1 MTVKEFDPVAH
12 GQAMRAG
19 GWWLDRTID
28 DCLCEAIRRAPTKDA
43 LVGWRADRADP
54 VRISY
59 QALGDKVALAAGAL
73 RDLGVGHGDIV
84 AVQVP
89 NWWEFVVVSLACG
102 RIGAVVNPL
111 MPIFRERELE
121 FMLGFAEAKVFV
133 VPAMFRGFDHA
144 AMAQELKKKLPK
156 LQQVIVVDGDGP
168 NAFDRLLLQGKHR
181 IEAAVTPAGS
191 ALVAEELAVMMFTSG
206 TTGSPKGVMHSC
218 NTLLACNKALSGRF
232 GLTADD
238 VLLACSPLGHMTGY
252 AAVMVLGVFLG
263 STVVLQDIWEARRG
277 VTIMAAEGVTYTA
290 ASSPF
295 LSDICNAVAEG
306 APRPTA
312 LRSFLCG
319 GAPIPPVLIERAARE
334 LDLKVCS
341 LWGMT
346 ESLSS
351 TLTEPARAA
360 DKSSKTD
367 GRPLDG
373 VEIRIVDFDGKP
385 LSLGQTGRLLVR
397 GAQMSLG
404 YYKRPDIPTYD
415 AEGWF
420 DTGDLAYMD
429 AEGYIRINGRTK
441 DVLIRGGENV
451 PVVEIEALLY
461 KHPAVALAAIVG
473 YPDAR
478 LGERACAFVEL
489 RPGATLDL
497 AAVQAYMAE
506 CKVAKQYWPERV
518 EIIEGVPRTPSGK
531 IQKFILK
538 ERAKAFGTEMQA
550 PGA

>member
-1 MTVKEFDPVAH
+1 MTVKAFDPAAH
-12 GQAMRAG
+12 GLAMRNAG
-19 GWWLDRTID
+19 FWLDKTID
-28 DCLCEAIRRAPTKDA
+28 EFLVEAIRRAPDKAA
-43 LVGWRADRADP
+43 LVAYRSDRAEP
-54 VRISY
+54 TRMSY
-59 QALGDKVALAAGAL
+59 RELGDKVALAAGAL
-73 RDLGVGHGDIV
+73 RGLGVGRGDVV

-89 NWWEFVVVSLACG
+89 NWWEFVVTSLACG

-121 FMLGFAEAKVFV
+121 FMLEFAEAKVFV

-144 AMAQELKKKLPK
+144 AMAESLKRRLPS
-156 LQQVIVVDGDGP
+156 LQQILVVDGQGD
-168 NAFDRLLLQGKHR
+168 NAFDRMLLQGSAR
-181 IEAAVTPAGS
+181 VEAPAAAEAQGLDPAG
-191 ALVAEELAVMMFTSG
+191 LAVMMFTSG

-232 GLTADD
+232 GLDTDD
-238 VLLACSPLGHMTGY
+238 VLLACSPVGHMTGY
-252 AAVMVLGVFLG
+252 AAVMVLGVYLG
-263 STVVLQDIWEARRG
+263 STVVLQDVWEGKRG
-277 VTIMAAEGVTYTA
+277 VAIMAAEGVTYTA

-295 LSDICNAVAEG
+295 LADICNAVAEG
-306 APRPTA
+306 GPRPTR

-319 GAPIPPVLIERAARE
+319 GAQIPPVLIERAATE

-351 TLTEPARAA
+351 TLTEPSRAA
-360 DKSSKTD
+360 DKSSSTD
-367 GRPLDG
+367 GRALDG
-373 VEIRIVDFDGKP
+373 VGIKVVDFDGKELP
-385 LSLGQTGRLLVR
+385 SGETGRLMVR

-429 AEGYIRINGRTK
+429 SEGYIRINGRTK

-461 KHPAVALAAIVG
+461 KHPAVMLAAIVG
-473 YPDAR
+473 YPDER

-489 RPGATLDL
+489 RPGASLDL
-497 AAVQAYMAE
+497 AGVQAYMEA

-518 EIIEGVPRTPSGK
+518 EVLAAVPRTPAGK
-531 IQKFILK
+531 IQKFRLRELLK
-538 ERAKAFGTEMQA
+538 EPAQSA
-550 PGA
+550 

>member
-1 MTVKEFDPVAH
+1 MTDKAFDPAAH
-12 GQAMRAG
+12 GRAMREAG
-19 GWWLDRTID
+19 FWLDRTID
-28 DCLCEAIRRAPTKDA
+28 EYLVEAIHRAPDKPA
-43 LVGWRADRADP
+43 LIAYRADRTEP
-54 VRISY
+54 KRISY
-59 QALGDKVALAAGAL
+59 AELGDQVARAAGAL
-73 RDLGVGHGDIV
+73 RAMGVGVGDIV

-121 FMLGFAEAKVFV
+121 FMLGFAEAKVLI
-133 VPAMFRGFDHA
+133 VPAVFRGFDHA
-144 AMAQELKKKLPK
+144 AMAEGLRQRLPK
-156 LQQVIVVDGDGP
+156 LQHVLVVDGIGE
-168 NAFDRLLLQGKHR
+168 NGFERVLLQGSAR
-181 IEAAVTPAGS
+181 VEASADPKAG
-191 ALVAEELAVMMFTSG
+191 ALRPDDLAVMMFTSG
-206 TTGSPKGVMHSC
+206 TTGSPKGVMHTC
-218 NTLLACNKALSGRF
+218 NTLVACGRALSGRF
-232 GLTADD
+232 GLTRDD

-252 AAVMVLGVFLG
+252 AAIMMQGIYLG
-263 STVVLQDIWEARRG
+263 STVVLQDVWEGKRG

-295 LSDICNAVAEG
+295 LADICDAVVSG
-306 APRPTA
+306 APRPDR
-312 LRSFLCG
+312 LRNFLCG
-319 GAPIPPVLIERAARE
+319 GAPIPPVLIQRADKE
-334 LDLKVCS
+334 LGLKVCS

-351 TLTEPARAA
+351 ALTEPSRAA
-360 DKSSKTD
+360 EKSSRTD
-367 GRPLDG
+367 GRALEG
-373 VEIRIVDFDGKP
+373 VGLRVVDFDGKP
-385 LSLGQTGRLLVR
+385 LPSGQTGRLMVR

-415 AEGWF
+415 ADGWF

-429 AEGYIRINGRTK
+429 DEGYIRINGRTK

-461 KHPAVALAAIVG
+461 KHPAVAMAAIVG

-489 RPGATLDL
+489 RPGHAFDL
-497 AAVQAYMAE
+497 LALQAYMEE

-518 EIIEGVPRTPSGK
+518 VVVDAVPRTPSGK
-531 IQKFILK
+531 IQKFLLK
-538 ERAKAFGTEMQA
+538 ERAKAFADSPAQA
-550 PGA
+550 A